1 MMIMVWSYY
10 NCGSRQNYS
19 QHQNK
24 IFTNQEKLPSLPSFP
39 PFPSPIQ
46 NSWKAL
52 SLNVLILGRWDMGIY
67 PFPQNFLTFIQISFF
82 LHLLIF
88 WVYFIFIVT
97 GASITEE
104 DAGFEL
110 LVAMRFTH
118 AAIVITRQ
126 RYFLFI
132 FFFSC

>member
-1 MMIMVWSYY
+1 VDQDKTILSTKTK
-10 NCGSRQNYS
+10 SS
-19 QHQNK
+19 QTKKNSHLC
-24 IFTNQEKLPSLPSFP
+24 LPFP
-39 PFPSPIQ
+39 PFPSPIH

-110 LVAMRFTH
+110 LVVMRFTH
-118 AAIVITRQ
+118 AVIVITRQ
-126 RYFLFI
+126 RYF
-132 FFFSC
+132 FFLLCFNLFSC